1 MLVHHYDQEKH
12 HFITVTTSN
21 GSYCIKEIVQ
31 SLTYEQRQYLLFCHA
46 FTGCDTVSSFHGFSK
61 EKLYERLCSG
71 NLRPL
76 IDVFY
81 NDRSSK
87 VQILEAGIEIIQF
100 IYKSQVT
107 PLSMLRVN
115 KYNKQSKAGV
125 LKPENLPPI
134 DGAARQH
141 SLRAYL
147 QLQDWLVLQSM
158 SRDPKEYGWYLIS
171 GGAYEPIL
179 ITDDIAPANLLKF
192 ASCNCSGNCSTKR
205 CPCKKNNV
213 KCISAC
219 GTCHGN
225 QCKNIDAEVTDT
237 NEH

>member
-1 MLVHHYDQEKH
+1 M
-12 HFITVTTSN
+12 
-21 GSYCIKEIVQ
+21 
-31 SLTYEQRQYLLFCHA
+31 
-46 FTGCDTVSSFHGFSK
+46 
-61 EKLYERLCSG
+61 
-71 NLRPL
+71 
-76 IDVFY
+76 FY

-125 LKPENLPPI
+125 LKPENLPPT

-141 SLRAYL
+141 SLQAYL
-147 QLQDWLVLQSM
+147 RLQDWLVLQSM
-158 SRDPKEYGWYLIS
+158 SRDPKEYGWYLTT
-171 GGAYEPIL
+171 GGAYEPFL
-179 ITDDIAPANLLKF
+179 KTDAIAPANLLKF
-192 ASCNCSGNCSTKR
+192 VSFNCSGNCTTKR
-205 CPCKKNNV
+205 CSCKKNNV
-213 KCISAC
+213 KCILAC

-225 QCKNIDAEVTDT
+225 QCKNIAEVTDT